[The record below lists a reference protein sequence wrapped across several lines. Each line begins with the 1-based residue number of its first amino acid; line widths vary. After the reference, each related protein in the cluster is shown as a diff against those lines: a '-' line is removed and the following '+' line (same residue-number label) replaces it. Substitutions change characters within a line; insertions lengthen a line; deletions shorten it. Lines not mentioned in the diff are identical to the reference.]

1 MLVVLASAHDATAQ
15 AIVAAWAPWGAALCT
30 PADLSTRG
38 WRHRVGAPEAAAA
51 VIAGQIVPVA
61 GIAGVL
67 IRLPAVQP
75 EELTHIAAADRD
87 YVAAEMTAFLTAFVT
102 ALPCKVL
109 DRPRAGA
116 LVGPA
121 WRPEQWIRAAARA
134 GIPVRPCQRCVRPD
148 APPEPRAEVAVEL
161 AVIGDRVFGATEA
174 RLAGWAR
181 SLARAGGVGLLGL
194 GFTRQA
200 SGYALA
206 NVNPSPSLDTPDK
219 LNAAREIL
227 LAGDDGPRP

>member
-1 MLVVLASAHDATAQ
+1 MLVVLASARDATAQ
-15 AIVAAWAPWGAALCT
+15 AIVAVWAPWGAALCT

-38 WRHRVGAPEAAAA
+38 WRHRVGAPEEAAA

-61 GIAGVL
+61 RITGVL
-67 IRLPAVQP
+67 NRLPAVQP
-75 EELTHIAAADRD
+75 EELAYIAASDRD
-87 YVAAEMTAFLTAFVT
+87 YVAAEMTAFLTAFVS

-109 DRPRAGA
+109 DRPSAGA
-116 LVGPA
+116 LFSST

-134 GIPVRPCQRCVRPD
+134 GVPVRPCQRSVRPD
-148 APPEPRAEVAVEL
+148 APVEL

-174 RLAGWAR
+174 RLADWAR
-181 SLARAGGVGLLGL
+181 SLARAGGVSLLGL
-194 GFTRQA
+194 GFARQA

-206 NVNPSPSLDTPDK
+206 TVNPSPSLDTPDK